1 MVVDASSGYPTAVFT
16 PRDVDVGTAPEL
28 ADRID
33 SPARLPSPRS
43 ASQRRAMQAA
53 MAAAVRAMR
62 TPGARATNERT
73 PRAPGRP
80 PAEA

>member
-62 TPGARATNERT
+62 TPGVRSTAVRT
-73 PRAPGRP
+73 PHAAGRP
-80 PAEA
+80 PTEA